1 MTGMTFRSSGFREL
15 DRKLAA
21 LEKGVSE
28 DRKRAALH
36 AGAELIAEE
45 ARRLAPVDTG
55 LLRDSIKV
63 ADTNDARIYGTLGR
77 RIDDGAVRVYVGP
90 VGSTEEGDVFYA
102 RFQEF
107 GTRNM
112 NANPFMRPAIAAKR
126 PAAERLVA
134 SMLMTDVR
142 ALSR

>member
-1 MTGMTFRSSGFREL
+1 MSAMTFRSSGFRDL

-21 LEKGVSE
+21 LAKGVPE
-28 DRKRAALH
+28 ARKRAALH
-36 AGAELIAEE
+36 VGGELIAEE
-45 ARRLAPVDTG
+45 ARRLAPFDTG

-77 RIDDGAVRVYVGP
+77 RVDDGTVQVYVGP
-90 VGSTEEGDVFYA
+90 VGSTEDGDVYYA

-107 GTRNM
+107 GTRTM
-112 NANPFMRPAIAAKR
+112 GANPFMRPAIAAKR

-134 SMLMTDVR
+134 SLLMSDVQ
-142 ALSR
+142 ALTR